1 MMTGFIK
8 YIDYKQECG
17 YITGYDDE
25 SYYFEFSSV
34 NFPASLLKQGL
45 EVLFDP
51 NQNGLMLYALDI
63 KLLKDNCP
71 VVFS

>member
-1 MMTGFIK
+1 MMSGFIK
-8 YIDYKQECG
+8 YIDNLEEWG

-25 SYYFEFSSV
+25 DYYFEFSSL
-34 NFPASLLKQGL
+34 NFSKNLLEENL

-63 KLLKDNCP
+63 KLLLK
-71 VVFS
+71 

>member
-1 MMTGFIK
+1 MMSGFIS
-8 YIDYKQECG
+8 YLNNRENYG

-25 SYYFEFSSV
+25 RYYFEFSSL
-34 NFPASLLKQGL
+34 NFSTSLLKQDL